1 MKLITDIGNSN
12 IVVGIFYNNRWE
24 HIWRIVTDK
33 NADIHHY
40 SLKLNNLLFE
50 AGIDLKQI
58 NQKVMSSVVPE
69 LTEVFFEV
77 LDNLNDA
84 PNILL
89 NRNLFDKLNITITN
103 PQEIGTDL
111 VANVLASHTLYA
123 KNMIIIDFGT
133 ALTFTV
139 VDKTGIIKGIN
150 IVPGIKTAIK
160 SLGDNT
166 SQLDAVPLQLP
177 KNILGQN
184 TIEAIQNGILLGY
197 VGLISYMIDTIKN
210 TYGQDY
216 KVLITGGLS
225 LILKEKLPMI
235 DYYNKD
241 LTLFGIMEAGKQ
253 ISV

>member
-12 IVVGIFYNNRWE
+12 IVIGIYQNNAWKN
-24 HIWRIVTDK
+24 IWRIVTDK

-40 SLKLNNLLFE
+40 SLKLNNFLFE
-50 AGIDLKQI
+50 AGIDLNQI
-58 NQKVMSSVVPE
+58 DQKVMSSVVPE
-69 LTEVFFEV
+69 LTEIFFEV

-111 VANVLASHTLYA
+111 VANVLASHNLYA
-123 KNMIIIDFGT
+123 ENMIIIDFGT

-139 VDKTGIIKGIN
+139 VDKTGLIKGIN

-177 KNILGQN
+177 KNVLGQN

-197 VGLISYMIDTIKN
+197 VGLISFMIDTIKN
-210 TYGQDY
+210 NFKEDY

-225 LILKEKLPMI
+225 TILKEKLPMVN
-235 DYYNKD
+235 YYNKD
-241 LTLFGIMEAGKQ
+241 LTLYGILEAGKQ
-253 ISV
+253 ISS

>member
-1 MKLITDIGNSN
+1 MKLIIDIGNSN
-12 IVVGIFYNNRWE
+12 IVIGIYEDNTWQQM
-24 HIWRIVTDK
+24 WRIPTDK

-50 AGIDLKQI
+50 ADIDFDKIL
-58 NQKVMSSVVPE
+58 QKVMSSVVPE
-69 LTEVFFEV
+69 LTEMFFEL
-77 LDNLNDA
+77 LDKLNNA

-89 NRNLFDKLNITITN
+89 NRTVFDKLNIQITN

-111 VANVLASHTLYA
+111 VANVLASHNLYQE
-123 KNMIIIDFGT
+123 NMIIIDFGT

-139 VDKTGIIKGIN
+139 VDKNGLIKGIN

-166 SQLDAVPLQLP
+166 SQLDAVPLKLP
-177 KNILGQN
+177 KKILGQN

-197 VGLISYMIDTIKN
+197 VGLISYMIETIKN
-210 TYGQDY
+210 EYGNDY

-225 LILKEKLPMI
+225 SILKDKLPVI
-235 DYYNKD
+235 DYVNKD
-241 LTLFGIMEAGKQ
+241 LTLYGIMQAGTQ
-253 ISV
+253 ILS

>member
-12 IVVGIFYNNRWE
+12 IVIGIYDNNAWKQM
-24 HIWRIVTDK
+24 WRIKTDK
-33 NADIHHY
+33 NADIHYY
-40 SLKLNNLLFE
+40 SLELNNLLFE
-50 AGIDLKQI
+50 AGIDFDEI
-58 NQKVMSSVVPE
+58 SQKVMSSVVPE
-69 LTEVFFEV
+69 LTELFFQV
-77 LDNLNDA
+77 LDKVNNA

-89 NRNLFDKLNITITN
+89 NHNVFDKLNIQITN

-111 VANVLASHTLYA
+111 VANVIAAHNLYH

-139 VDKTGIIKGIN
+139 VDKNGLIKGIN

-166 SQLDAVPLQLP
+166 SQLDTVPLQLP

-184 TIEAIQNGILLGY
+184 TIEAIQNGILIGY
-197 VGLISYMIDTIKN
+197 IGLITYMIKTIKN
-210 TYGQDY
+210 NLGDDY

-225 LILKEKLPMI
+225 SILKNKLPII
-235 DYYNKD
+235 DYVNND
-241 LTLFGIMEAGKQ
+241 LTLYGIMQAGEQ
-253 ISV
+253 ISS